1 MAVCASTTATDC
13 WAGSSPSI
21 VIGDRASRA
30 GTENGWSALAGP
42 GATARGTREPAR
54 PGSDTRARA
63 VLITVPTTNNL
74 GRTIGRER
82 YAAHRTYVNPH
93 GAARVTLPDPPDQA
107 PRPSADDDRILAG
120 VALDGADVGFGPRG
134 DLDAASLA
142 TLAARRRPRQ
152 PAVAHREA
160 RQRPDIDRCPI
171 DALQAVLLGI
181 DVEE

>member
-30 GTENGWSALAGP
+30 GTENGWNSRAVTASTAL
-42 GATARGTREPAR
+42 GTRDPAR

-82 YAAHRTYVNPH
+82 YAAHRTYANPH
-93 GAARVTLPDPPDQA
+93 SAARVTLPDPPDQ
-107 PRPSADDDRILAG
+107 
-120 VALDGADVGFGPRG
+120 GA
-134 DLDAASLA
+134 A
-142 TLAARRRPRQ
+142 T
-152 PAVAHREA
+152 VS
-160 RQRPDIDRCPI
+160 
-171 DALQAVLLGI
+171 G
-181 DVEE
+181 